1 MISIKAKEQSNIEKK
16 EYTPLPEGT
25 YSVEVV
31 EIAPEWKAQSKAVEY
46 INARDSKGNLL
57 KDDNG
62 KLIKDTVA
70 NYTFHTLDLKLRVIS
85 GDSKGRFI
93 FGSLTTHD
101 NVLFLTEGFLYAVGV
116 DELRDMNDIFKH
128 NLVGKTLSVET
139 TNQTYTKMVDDKDTG
154 ISNPVEKTRT
164 RIKKYLKSPIV
175 KNNA

>member
-25 YSVEVV
+25 YNVEVV
-31 EIAPEWKAQSKAVEY
+31 EVAPEWKQQSKAVEY
-46 INARDSKGNLL
+46 INARDSKGSLL

-62 KLIKDTVA
+62 KLIKDAVA
-70 NYTFHTLDLKLRVIS
+70 NYTFYTLDLKLRVVE
-85 GDSKGRFI
+85 GENKGRFI

-101 NVLFLTEGFLYAVGV
+101 NVLFLTEGFLYAVGINQ
-116 DELRDMNDIFKH
+116 LNNINDIFTED
-128 NLVGKTLSVET
+128 LVGKKLMVET

-164 RIKKYLKSPIV
+164 RIRKFLKTPIA
-175 KNNA
+175 KTNA